1 MGARFTEP
9 HYFAERPW
17 VEYVFIFC
25 ATLSQLFNLSITNTP
40 LVQLNIVTEHYG
52 ASEAQKTWYQAAFS
66 MSLGAL
72 ILVSGRI
79 GDVYGL
85 KRMVMGGYAWAT
97 LWTVLLGASYWVPNI
112 NFYIICRAMQGA
124 GLAFVVP
131 NLMGIVGRVYPAGSR
146 RKNIVMSLVGACAP
160 IGGGFGVLFSGLISL
175 ETKYFNVAY
184 FATVIALII
193 GMVLSW
199 FSVPHV
205 ELPANHAKEVDWI
218 GCSLGVSALV
228 LFNFVWNQAPFVE
241 WSNGYIIALLIVSV
255 ACFVVFF
262 WYEAHIPERPLI
274 PRSLFKS
281 AKLSMV
287 LLATLLGWG
296 SFGILI
302 FHYFQFVL
310 NFRHY
315 NPLEAGAAHSIV
327 IFFGAVAAISCGMV
341 IHFVPIYV
349 ILAVSMACFC
359 AADILLAVMPVDQS
373 YFQISMGV
381 WIIGVFGMD
390 WSFPAGSIVMSDGLP
405 PEAQGIAGSLLNT
418 VVNYGNSLFLG
429 ISGTIEKEIQGSEL
443 DKLRATMYFAIGLSA
458 TAFLI
463 TTTYT
468 LVSMLRKK
476 PEKPVDEA
484 NVEHIPIEKKDE
496 EASISGS
503 GSGSGEIG
511 DEQRDDTV
519 VQYYPVRE
527 PEEEIHFT

>member
-17 VEYVFIFC
+17 LEYVFIFC

-40 LVQLNIVTEHYG
+40 LVQLNVITEHYG
-52 ASEAQKTWYQAAFS
+52 ANESQKTWYQAAFS

-97 LWTVLLGASYWVPNI
+97 LWTVLLGISYWVPSV

-146 RKNIVMSLVGACAP
+146 RKNLVMSLVGACAP
-160 IGGGFGVLFSGLISL
+160 IGGGFGVLFSGLITL

-184 FATVIALII
+184 FATVAALLI

-199 FSVPHV
+199 ISVPHV
-205 ELPANHAKEVDWI
+205 ELPATHAREVDWI
-218 GCSLGVSALV
+218 GCGLAVSGLV
-228 LFNFVWNQAPFVE
+228 LLNFTWNQAPFVG
-241 WSNGYIIALLIVSV
+241 WKNGYIIALLVLSLV
-255 ACFVVFF
+255 CFGVFF
-262 WYEAHIPERPLI
+262 WYEAHIPKQPLI
-274 PRSLFKS
+274 PRSLFRS
-281 AKLSMV
+281 PKLSLV

-302 FHYFQFVL
+302 FHYFQFVQ

-327 IFFGAVAAISCGMV
+327 IFFGAVAAVSCGLV
-341 IHFVPIYV
+341 IHFVPIFY
-349 ILAVSMACFC
+349 ILVVSMACFC
-359 AADILLAVMPVDQS
+359 AADILLAVMPVHQS
-373 YFQISMGV
+373 YFQLSMAV

-429 ISGTIEKEIQGSEL
+429 ISSTIETQVPGSDLE
-443 DKLRATMYFAIGLSA
+443 KLRATMYFAIGLSGA
-458 TAFLI
+458 ALCI
-463 TTTYT
+463 TVAYS
-468 LVSMLRKK
+468 LVSAMRKK
-476 PEKPVDEA
+476 PVKSAERAEIEHVVVEEKEDEA
-484 NVEHIPIEKKDE
+484 SASESNSDIEGGGV
-496 EASISGS
+496 S
-503 GSGSGEIG
+503 
-511 DEQRDDTV
+511 EQPRDDTIV
-519 VQYYPVRE
+519 ESYAIPDTEQNHV
-527 PEEEIHFT
+527 